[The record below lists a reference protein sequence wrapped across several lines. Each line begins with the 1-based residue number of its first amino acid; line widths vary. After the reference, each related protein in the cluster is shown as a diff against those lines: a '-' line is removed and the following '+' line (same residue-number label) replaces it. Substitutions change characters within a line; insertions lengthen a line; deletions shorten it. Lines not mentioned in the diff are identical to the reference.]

1 MVSAG
6 SSGAPG
12 RTAATPVQAPRAAV
26 IVSLVIALLLA
37 ALSLLVMFPAAGHLR
52 SLRDGELVEATLVRQ
67 GGCMAGNCQV
77 EFEAA
82 GRTVVADLPVGSGAG
97 KSSVGTRLPVRY
109 RAGDPRVVAL
119 DGDVDG
125 GGAAVGAVMAA
136 GGALLFLAVS
146 VLAGVAL
153 IRQRRRD
160 PEPGRA
166 PSPGERPA
174 DA

>member
-1 MVSAG
+1 MRLN
-6 SSGAPG
+6 SGAGAG
-12 RTAATPVQAPRAAV
+12 RW
-26 IVSLVIALLLA
+26 
-37 ALSLLVMFPAAGHLR
+37 
-52 SLRDGELVEATLVRQ
+52 
-67 GGCMAGNCQV
+67 
-77 EFEAA
+77 A

-125 GGAAVGAVMAA
+125 GGAAVGAVVSA

-153 IRQRRRD
+153 IRQRRPD
-160 PEPGRA
+160 PVPGRA